1 MREIKFRAWDYTS
14 QIMSYS
20 DEEKS
25 LEAFFASHN
34 KDYDDVVFMQFT
46 GLKDN
51 LGCEIY
57 EGDTVQF
64 TYWWFD
70 GNATDSILTGQ
81 IVYSDQLMSF
91 QLKGVKND
99 EWEKFTGYVNDQE
112 YLTPFSEL
120 NFDDADFLVIGNIYE
135 NPELIKETK

>member
-51 LGCEIY
+51 RGCEIY
-57 EGDTVQF
+57 EGDVLLCDDSNEDHEEFRTKVWFCNGQF
-64 TYWWFD
+64 
-70 GNATDSILTGQ
+70 LTQHYGFP
-81 IVYSDQLMSF
+81 VHSWCS
-91 QLKGVKND
+91 KK
-99 EWEKFTGYVNDQE
+99 ESWCE
-112 YLTPFSEL
+112 
-120 NFDDADFLVIGNIYE
+120 VIGNIYE

>member
-51 LGCEIY
+51 RGCEIY
-57 EGDTVQF
+57 EGDVVKSQDCLYEDVG
-64 TYWWFD
+64 TY
-70 GNATDSILTGQ
+70 Q
-81 IVYSDQLMSF
+81 I
-91 QLKGVKND
+91 KWAD
-99 EWEKFTGYVNDQE
+99 EECGFWLLDEMLHCGLSVGE
-112 YLTPFSEL
+112 VASLHLEI
-120 NFDDADFLVIGNIYE
+120 IGNVFE
-135 NPELIKETK
+135 NPELIEETK